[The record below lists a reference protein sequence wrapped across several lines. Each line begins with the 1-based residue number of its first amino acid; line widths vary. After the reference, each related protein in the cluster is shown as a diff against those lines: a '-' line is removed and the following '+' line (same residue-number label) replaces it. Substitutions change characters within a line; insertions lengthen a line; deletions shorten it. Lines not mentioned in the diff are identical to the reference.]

1 MSRSTPN
8 IAADGAVHVAV
19 GVITDGARV
28 LVSQRGVG
36 SHQAGKWEFPGGKL
50 RADESPREALTR
62 ELEEELG
69 VQVRAAYPLIQIRH
83 SYPDKQVLL
92 DVWRVTDYGGVPHGR
107 ESQVIDWVNQDR
119 LRKLDLPA
127 ANEAIVAAACLPALY
142 VISDAHRLGPS
153 VFLRK
158 LERGLKAGVRLVQLR
173 EPHLSAQAYCNLA
186 QQVGDLCRRH
196 LAELLLNATPEMVMD
211 CNADGIHLNSQR
223 LRALT
228 TRPLTE
234 NHWVGASVH
243 DTEELEIASRLGVDF
258 VALAPVLATGSHP
271 RATPLG
277 WQNFKELCAT
287 VNTPVYALGG
297 MHAEHLLVA
306 RDAGAQGLAMIS
318 GVWDAGDMEAVVR
331 AIEGAN

>member
-8 IAADGAVHVAV
+8 TAADGAVHVAV
-19 GVITDGARV
+19 GVIIDGSQV
-28 LVSQRGVG
+28 LVSQREVG

-50 RADESPREALTR
+50 RADESPREALAR

-69 VQVRAAYPLIQIRH
+69 VQVRSAYPLIQIRH
-83 SYPDKQVLL
+83 TYPDKQVLL

-107 ESQVIDWVNQDR
+107 ESQAIDWVNQDR
-119 LRKLDLPA
+119 LTKLDLPA
-127 ANEAIVAAACLPALY
+127 ANKAIVAAACLPALY
-142 VISDAHRLGPS
+142 VISDAHRLGAG

-173 EPHLSAQAYCNLA
+173 EPHLSEQAYRSLA

-196 LAELLLNATPEMVMD
+196 HAKLLLNATPEIVVD

-243 DTEELEIASRLGVDF
+243 DKEELEIASRLG
-258 VALAPVLATGSHP
+258 
-271 RATPLG
+271 ATPLG
-277 WQNFKELCAT
+277 WQEFKELCAT
-287 VNTPVYALGG
+287 VNAPVYALGG
-297 MHAEHLLVA
+297 MRAEHLLAA
-306 RDAGAQGLAMIS
+306 RDVGAQGLAMIS
-318 GVWDAGDMEAVVR
+318 GVWDAENMEEVITALR
-331 AIEGAN
+331 DS

>member
-8 IAADGAVHVAV
+8 TAADGAVHVAV
-19 GVITDGARV
+19 GVITDGSQV

-50 RADESPREALTR
+50 RADESPREALAR

-69 VQVRAAYPLIQIRH
+69 VQVRSAYPLIQIRH
-83 SYPDKQVLL
+83 TYPDKQVLL

-107 ESQVIDWVNQDR
+107 ESQAIDWVNQDQ
-119 LRKLDLPA
+119 LTKLDLPA
-127 ANEAIVAAACLPALY
+127 ANKAIVAAACLPALY
-142 VISDAHRLGPS
+142 VISDAHRLGAG

-173 EPHLSAQAYCNLA
+173 EPHLSEQAYRDLA

-196 LAELLLNATPEMVMD
+196 HAKLLLNAAPEIVVD

-243 DTEELEIASRLGVDF
+243 DKEELEIASRLGVDF
-258 VALAPVLATGSHP
+258 VALAPVLATSSHP
-271 RATPLG
+271 KATPLG
-277 WQNFKELCAT
+277 WQEFKELCAT
-287 VNTPVYALGG
+287 VNAPVYALGG
-297 MHAEHLLVA
+297 MRAEHLSAA
-306 RDAGAQGLAMIS
+306 RDVGAQGLAMIS
-318 GVWDAGDMEAVVR
+318 GVWDAGDMEGVIK
-331 AIEGAN
+331 AIESAG